1 MRCWRSGDKSR
12 CIQQNLTFF
21 LNKPWPLV
29 LYLIVMNEV
38 CHIPNED
45 IPQATTTA
53 VTAVMKHFRMIW
65 PTLIEVVQNFIS
77 LNFIIVLASRYKDR
91 GCLFFFFFFG
101 VPVCVFLL
109 GMSKSWHPEGTCGLS
124 QRAKINKTSA
134 LSSQILNLMRSSR
147 GMCGR
152 NMSKRIVWG
161 SLCGIGINDKVT

>member
-1 MRCWRSGDKSR
+1 MYTTKFDIFSEQTMAFGSLSYSDEWGMSYPKRRYPTGHHHC
-12 CIQQNLTFF
+12 CNCCNEALQNDMA
-21 LNKPWPLV
+21 NP
-29 LYLIVMNEV
+29 
-38 CHIPNED
+38 
-45 IPQATTTA
+45 
-53 VTAVMKHFRMIW
+53 
-65 PTLIEVVQNFIS
+65 
-77 LNFIIVLASRYKDR
+77 DR
-91 GCLFFFFFFG
+91 GCAKFHLAEFHYSARQQVQGQGLSFFFFFFG